1 MGAELVFFYGTLM
14 RPYPTLI
21 RLGVEHMLSFQGWD
35 AVAGRLY
42 SLGRYPAMTLE
53 EGSVR
58 GQVFEL
64 TDPAALKVLD
74 GFEHYFPGDP
84 ENSEYLRQLL
94 PLTGREA
101 SAWVYLWNRPDQTLP
116 LVPDGD
122 WAAHVEATQE
132 ARDLFSSQNL
142 ARFIDQ
148 RS

>member
-1 MGAELVFFYGTLM
+1 MPKAESNLIFFYGTLM
-14 RPYPTLI
+14 LPYPTLE
-21 RLGVEHMLSFQGWD
+21 RLGVERMLAYRGWD

-64 TDPAALKVLD
+64 TDPAALAVLD

-122 WAAHVEATQE
+122 WAAHQGQPQAWDDFFASRAVE
-132 ARDLFSSQNL
+132 
-142 ARFIDQ
+142 
-148 RS
+148 